1 MSGRPSGQK
10 VPPYVAEL
18 ETHRHRGLDFI
29 FITQNPRLIDV
40 NLRSLIEHHT
50 HYSKTSLGLR
60 RKLEW
65 STGGA
70 KDPDSRASIR
80 EALVSVYRLDKSVYG
95 YYKSAEVH
103 TKIRTKRSKAIYIAP
118 VAILAVGYGVWSTYG
133 FIKDMDKPAQTAV
146 RPSETVP
153 APAPAP
159 VQAGQYPAATP
170 QPEPK
175 PERPHIS
182 AEDFE
187 PRIDGQ
193 PHTAPIYD
201 AHNTQIQ
208 TMPYPVACVKNADK
222 CTCYTEQATPI
233 SGFDKGQC
241 LDFVKFQLT
250 AARRRLGQRRRCM
263 GGVIMNIQTSLITK
277 IEATTKAKAK
287 ASARERAAQAAR
299 LRDEAY
305 RRFAVQF
312 EERWGVKLRDIK
324 YLTPTLTG
332 GEWKKTSAVSEKYSQ
347 VVIRK
352 GKLVEQIFRRGK
364 ISAHRIH

>member
-250 AARRRLGQRRRCM
+250 AARRRLVDNEDNLFKITLVSTHSRPKAAGCCTDTRPKPASRFNSQPPEGGWTVTKPRRFPKSQFQLTAARRRL
-263 GGVIMNIQTSLITK
+263 GLS
-277 IEATTKAKAK
+277 
-287 ASARERAAQAAR
+287 
-299 LRDEAY
+299 
-305 RRFAVQF
+305 
-312 EERWGVKLRDIK
+312 
-324 YLTPTLTG
+324 
-332 GEWKKTSAVSEKYSQ
+332 
-347 VVIRK
+347 
-352 GKLVEQIFRRGK
+352 
-364 ISAHRIH
+364 

>member
-241 LDFVKFQLT
+241 LDFVKNGIYNPYKRQT
-250 AARRRLGQRRRCM
+250 AE
-263 GGVIMNIQTSLITK
+263 N
-277 IEATTKAKAK
+277 
-287 ASARERAAQAAR
+287 AAPAVQAAPVPQ
-299 LRDEAY
+299 AP
-305 RRFAVQF
+305 AVIALDAKSKHSLMF
-312 EERWGVKLRDIK
+312 DGYNE
-324 YLTPTLTG
+324 
-332 GEWKKTSAVSEKYSQ
+332 S
-347 VVIRK
+347 
-352 GKLVEQIFRRGK
+352 
-364 ISAHRIH
+364 RIDMQ

>member
-170 QPEPK
+170 QPP
-175 PERPHIS
+175 PGRPH
-182 AEDFE
+182 A
-187 PRIDGQ
+187 
-193 PHTAPIYD
+193 
-201 AHNTQIQ
+201 
-208 TMPYPVACVKNADK
+208 
-222 CTCYTEQATPI
+222 
-233 SGFDKGQC
+233 
-241 LDFVKFQLT
+241 
-250 AARRRLGQRRRCM
+250 
-263 GGVIMNIQTSLITK
+263 
-277 IEATTKAKAK
+277 
-287 ASARERAAQAAR
+287 
-299 LRDEAY
+299 
-305 RRFAVQF
+305 
-312 EERWGVKLRDIK
+312 
-324 YLTPTLTG
+324 
-332 GEWKKTSAVSEKYSQ
+332 GES
-347 VVIRK
+347 RNNPNN
-352 GKLVEQIFRRGK
+352 R
-364 ISAHRIH
+364 RIHARSNGCECPARD